1 VQNPEIG
8 YRGARFGVFRTAKTG
23 KKPLICIIYAAF
35 TAFFNPLFLSA
46 KPLKPGLSA
55 MQGCE
60 KYAI

>member
-1 VQNPEIG
+1 
-8 YRGARFGVFRTAKTG
+8 VFRTAKTG